1 MLKFNACC
9 RINDTTTGVFY
20 AARWVDFMMSQN
32 NIYRPILNCID
43 RQETKRY
50 AGLRKGGDFPEK
62 LVDEACGIVMMLK
75 EPQTAWAVYSY
86 DSAAGC
92 VKTSENYY
100 VPGQSLLKHLAQASQ
115 VVFLTATIGEMV
127 EEAASSAFA
136 RGEYALGMLID
147 AAATAAV
154 EQTADELE
162 KLLKNKYQAQGFRM
176 TFRFSP
182 GYGDW
187 DLNEQ
192 GRVAV
197 LAKAASIGVTLTDSL
212 MLMPRKSIT
221 AVIGLC
227 PDINEETPSKGCN
240 KCSKLDCSMRRDG

>member
-1 MLKFNACC
+1 MAQQ
-9 RINDTTTGVFY
+9 T
-20 AARWVDFMMSQN
+20 
-32 NIYRPILNCID
+32 NIYRPILNYID

-50 AGLRKGGDFPEK
+50 AGLRKGQDFPEK
-62 LVDEACGIVMMLK
+62 LVDEACNIVMMLK
-75 EPQTAWAVYSY
+75 EPQTVWTVYPY
-86 DSAAGC
+86 DCCHIC
-92 VKTSENYY
+92 VKAPDAYFI
-100 VPGQSLLKHLAQASQ
+100 PGNSLPKHLASSTQ
-115 VVFLTATIGEMV
+115 VIFLSATVGEMV
-127 EEAASSAFA
+127 EKSASAAFA

-162 KLLKNKYQAQGFRM
+162 KLLANQFAKLGFKM

-187 DLNEQ
+187 DLSEQ
-192 GRVAV
+192 GKVAK
-197 LAKAASIGVTLTDSL
+197 LANAEAIGVSLTDSL

-227 PDINEETPSKGCN
+227 PDIEIETPSKGCN
-240 KCSKLDCSMRRDG
+240 RCTKLDCSMRRDG

>member
-1 MLKFNACC
+1 MIK
-9 RINDTTTGVFY
+9 
-20 AARWVDFMMSQN
+20 QN
-32 NIYRPILNCID
+32 NIYRPILNSID

-50 AGLRKGGDFPEK
+50 AGLRKGHDFPEK
-62 LVDEACGIVMMLK
+62 LVDEACNTVMMLK
-75 EPQTAWAVYSY
+75 EPQTVWAVYPY
-86 DSAAGC
+86 DCCSAC
-92 VKTSENYY
+92 VQASDEYHI
-100 VPGQSLLKHLAQASQ
+100 PGQSLRKHLANATK
-115 VVFLTATIGEMV
+115 VIFLSATVGEMV

-154 EQTADELE
+154 EQAADELE
-162 KLLKNKYQAQGFRM
+162 KLLTNKYQKEGFKM

-187 DLNEQ
+187 DLSEQ
-192 GRVAV
+192 GKVTV
-197 LAKAASIGVTLTDSL
+197 LANTEAIGVTLTDSL

-227 PDINEETPSKGCN
+227 PDINDDTPSKGCN

>member
-1 MLKFNACC
+1 MQK
-9 RINDTTTGVFY
+9 
-20 AARWVDFMMSQN
+20 QN
-32 NIYRPILNCID
+32 NIYRPILNYIN

-50 AGLRKGGDFPEK
+50 AGLRKDQDFPEK
-62 LVDEACGIVMMLK
+62 LVDEACNTVMMLK
-75 EPQTAWAVYSY
+75 EPQTVWAVYPY
-86 DSAAGC
+86 DFCNAC
-92 VKTSENYY
+92 VQASEEYHI
-100 VPGQSLLKHLAQASQ
+100 PGQSLRKHLSGATQ
-115 VVFLTATIGEMV
+115 VIFLSATVGEMV
-127 EEAASSAFA
+127 EQAASDAFA

-162 KLLKNKYQAQGFRM
+162 KLLANKFAKLGFRM

-187 DLNEQ
+187 DLSEQ
-192 GRVAV
+192 DKVV
-197 LAKAASIGVTLTDSL
+197 KLANAGAIGVTLTDSL

-227 PDINEETPSKGCN
+227 PDIEKETPSKGCN
-240 KCSKLDCSMRRDG
+240 KCTKLDCLMRRDG

>member
-1 MLKFNACC
+1 MQK
-9 RINDTTTGVFY
+9 
-20 AARWVDFMMSQN
+20 QN
-32 NIYRPILNCID
+32 NIYRPILNYID

-50 AGLRKGGDFPEK
+50 AGLRKDQDFPEK
-62 LVDEACGIVMMLK
+62 LVDEACNIVMMVK
-75 EPQTAWAVYSY
+75 EPQTVWTVYPY
-86 DSAAGC
+86 DNCNAC
-92 VKTSENYY
+92 VQAQNEYFI
-100 VPGQSLLKHLAQASQ
+100 PGNSLRKHLACATQ
-115 VVFLTATIGEMV
+115 VIFLSATVGEMV
-127 EEAASSAFA
+127 EQAASDAFA

-162 KLLKNKYQAQGFRM
+162 KLLANQFAKLGFRM

-187 DLNEQ
+187 DLSEQ
-192 GRVAV
+192 DKVV
-197 LAKAASIGVTLTDSL
+197 KLANAEAIGVTLTDSL

-227 PDINEETPSKGCN
+227 PDIEEETPSKGCN
-240 KCSKLDCSMRRDG
+240 RCTKLDCLMRRDG